1 MTVKYKLLYLQYPV
15 ELLRKSEL
23 KGWVSWPVLTAKIPL
38 RVNGTIGSRKTH
50 FRINSTRICKSVWK
64 SQDNNSVMVS

>member
-1 MTVKYKLLYLQYPV
+1 MPKGETEAYKPTMIMYLHVQYPV

-38 RVNGTIGSRKTH
+38 RANGTIGSRKTH
-50 FRINSTRICKSVWK
+50 FRINSTRICI
-64 SQDNNSVMVS
+64 